1 MPNVS
6 PIGIA
11 NGTACG
17 IRADR
22 EIDMPAPSTIDSGG
36 NINARVNAM
45 VKAKDHTIVR
55 TMALLSSAVMRETL
69 SAHMAITW
77 RMAV

>member
-17 IRADR
+17 ISAAR
-22 EIDMPAPSTIDSGG
+22 EIDMPAPSTIESGG
-36 NINARVNAM
+36 NINARVNAI
-45 VKAKDHTIVR
+45 VKAKDHAIVR
-55 TMALLSSAVMRETL
+55 TMARWSSAVARETL